1 MDVTSLCART
11 QHAHSGAQGAPY
23 ICPHIQKQQEYMQ
36 GRSHSAAAKEA
47 FSYSFKKEEGKGVLH
62 TLSVHSQI
70 PSLRHS
76 FNYKQDLLFDVKKIH
91 KLLNTF
97 LQVHP
102 TKVRVRQN
110 FHDLITFLHDTK

>member
-62 TLSVHSQI
+62 T
-70 PSLRHS
+70 
-76 FNYKQDLLFDVKKIH
+76 
-91 KLLNTF
+91 
-97 LQVHP
+97 
-102 TKVRVRQN
+102 
-110 FHDLITFLHDTK
+110 